1 MRNKK
6 LISML
11 MLSAGFVACTQD
23 EIVENGFAGIE
34 NQKDLV
40 EDVILN
46 VSLGENVLTRAE
58 YAGDKDGNVLEED
71 DSASISKADLTEY
84 TFNTN
89 HFDFSSLLS
98 AAGNYRFYVSAVLS
112 AGANFVESGY
122 TSSISYMHLITLETP
137 HSGLIKKVGS
147 DFMFLTTIDTR
158 ANALTVECNGVE
170 KTI

>member
-58 YAGDKDGNVLEED
+58 YAGDKDGNVFQQFYLEPAWSGE
-71 DSASISKADLTEY
+71 SWTLQQ
-84 TFNTN
+84 
-89 HFDFSSLLS
+89 LS
-98 AAGNYRFYVSAVLS
+98 FGW
-112 AGANFVESGY
+112 
-122 TSSISYMHLITLETP
+122 
-137 HSGLIKKVGS
+137 
-147 DFMFLTTIDTR
+147 
-158 ANALTVECNGVE
+158 
-170 KTI
+170 